1 MLIAAPGLISG
12 IRLGLNANVVGSN
25 CNISTSQAKFGRSS
39 LDGGTSSYANVSPV
53 TNFVFG
59 TGNFTIEFW
68 YYTPTPNSQVGILGF
83 RPQSTNGAYI
93 SLVGGF
99 PSSGNVISLYA
110 NNGTR
115 ITTAANSIV
124 ANTWTSV
131 ALVRNS
137 GNTRIYLNGTQSG
150 NTYVDSTNY
159 LASRLI
165 LASDDFN
172 NGSSPIL
179 GFIDELRI
187 SNVARY
193 TGTYTPSNQPFID
206 DGNTCLLYHF
216 DQDNGS
222 RNLVDDNS

>member
-53 TNFVFG
+53 TNMVFG

-68 YYTPTPNSQVGILGF
+68 YYTPSPNVQQGILGF
-83 RPQSTNGAYI
+83 RPQTGTGNYI

-99 PSSGNVISLYA
+99 PSGNVITFYS
-110 NNGTR
+110 NSTR

-150 NTYVDSTNY
+150 STYVDGVNY

-165 LASDDFN
+165 LASDDYS
-172 NGSSPIL
+172 NGGTPIL

-187 SNVARY
+187 SNIARY
-193 TGTYTPSNQPFID
+193 TGNYTPSNQPFID

-216 DQDNGS
+216 DQENGS

>member
-12 IRLGLNANVVGSN
+12 IRLGLNANVVGSS
-25 CNISTSQAKFGRSS
+25 CNISTAQFKFGRSS

-53 TNFVFG
+53 TNMAFG
-59 TGNFTIEFW
+59 TSDFTIEFW
-68 YYTPTPNSQVGILGF
+68 YYTPSPNVQQGILGF
-83 RPQSTNGAYI
+83 RPQTGTGNYI
-93 SLVGGF
+93 SLVSGF
-99 PSSGNVISLYA
+99 PSNGNVISFYS
-110 NNGTR
+110 GSTR

-124 ANTWTSV
+124 ANTWVSV

-137 GNTRIYLNGTQSG
+137 GNSRIYLNGTQSG
-150 NTYVDSTNY
+150 NTYTANTSY

-165 LASDDFN
+165 LASDDYS
-172 NGSSPIL
+172 NGGTPIL
-179 GFIDELRI
+179 GYIDELRI

-193 TGTYTPSNQPFID
+193 TGNYTPSNEPFID

-222 RNLVDDNS
+222 KNLVDDNS

>member
-1 MLIAAPGLISG
+1 MLLQAPGLISG

-25 CNISTSQAKFGRSS
+25 CNISTAQFKFGSSS

-83 RPQSTNGAYI
+83 RPQSTNGNYI

-99 PSSGNVISLYA
+99 PSSGNIITLYA
-110 NNGTR
+110 NGTKLS
-115 ITTAANSIV
+115 TAANSIV

-137 GNTRIYLNGTQSG
+137 GNTRFYINGTQSG
-150 NTYVDSTNY
+150 TTYVDSTNY

-165 LASDDFN
+165 LASDDF
-172 NGSSPIL
+172 GAGGSPIL
-179 GFIDELRI
+179 GYIDELRI

-193 TGTYTPSNQPFID
+193 TGNYTPSNQPFID

-216 DQDNGS
+216 DQANGS
-222 RNLVDDNS
+222 KNLVDDNT